1 MNSSNNKMKVLI
13 ITNLFPNSKEPTRGI
28 YNKQQFVELA
38 KLCEI
43 KVIAPLPLHYR
54 ERVPE
59 RENIDG
65 IDTYH
70 PRYFM
75 IPKIGRSLYGL
86 FFYLSLIKKVK
97 KIYENFKFDL
107 IFATWAYPDGFG
119 SFLIAKTFNKPIV
132 IKVHGSDIN
141 LYTEYFL
148 RRKMIAYA
156 LKNCNKVIAVSKAL
170 KERIVKIGVPE
181 DKIVVIPNGV
191 DTDLFKPLE
200 RDRCRE
206 RLELPQDK
214 KIVLFVGNLVP
225 VKGVDVLVE
234 AFARLPA
241 GMLLVLVGDGP
252 LKNKLQAKVKEFGI
266 ENNVIFVGRTRH
278 EAIPYYM
285 NACDIFCL
293 PSLNEG
299 CPNVILESIACGKP
313 VVASNVGG
321 VREIICSDDMGI
333 LIKPANATVLARAF
347 IRGVSKKWNF
357 RLIREEALK
366 YSWTDNALKLRRE
379 LEVSMESSVLFKTN
393 HLRRFIKELL
403 SHIIPRNIV
412 IWRGRHSKKIA
423 LTFDDGP
430 NTRFTPKILK
440 ILKEKM

>member
-1 MNSSNNKMKVLI
+1 
-13 ITNLFPNSKEPTRGI
+13 TRGI

-170 KERIVKIGVPE
+170 KERIVKIGVSE

-206 RLELPQDK
+206 RLGLPQDK

-241 GMLLVLVGDGP
+241 DMLLVLVGDGP
-252 LKNKLQAKVKEFGI
+252 LKNRLQAKVKEFGI

-299 CPNVILESIACGKP
+299 CPNVILEALACGKF
-313 VVASNVGG
+313 VVATKVGSIS
-321 VREIICSDDMGI
+321 EIITSGDYGI
-333 LIKPANATVLARAF
+333 LVSPKNSEALAGAINKVLE
-347 IRGVSKKWNF
+347 KKWNPEG
-357 RLIREEALK
+357 I
-366 YSWTDNALKLRRE
+366 
-379 LEVSMESSVLFKTN
+379 
-393 HLRRFIKELL
+393 
-403 SHIIPRNIV
+403 
-412 IWRGRHSKKIA
+412 SKKVSNRNWTA
-423 LTFDDGP
+423 
-430 NTRFTPKILK
+430 NAEKIYEELK
-440 ILKEKM
+440 GTI